1 MVRQPK
7 RLRFVITTLY
17 AVFFAVYIFIGLQ
30 PAEAKSYDISGS
42 LKIPE
47 ISLDIGVTTLE
58 LNERKLETPETIVGS
73 YSRNPNKT
81 LLIAHSTTAFK
92 NLKKLKIGAEI
103 TYNDKTY
110 RVLDKKTY
118 EKSEI
123 NMTKL
128 LKAAEKDTLILMTCS
143 GKPIGELDATHRLIV
158 TAELIDQ

>member
-1 MVRQPK
+1 MVKRPK

-30 PAEAKSYDISGS
+30 PAEAKSYDISGN

-47 ISLDIGVTTLE
+47 IALDIGVTTLE
-58 LNERKLETPETIVGS
+58 LNERKLETPDTIVGS

-92 NLKKLKIGAEI
+92 NLKNLAIGAEI

-110 RVLDKKTY
+110 RVIDEKTY

-128 LKAAEKDTLILMTCS
+128 LKTAEKDTLILMTCA
-143 GKPIGELDATHRLIV
+143 GEPIGKLDATHRLIV
-158 TAELIDQ
+158 TAEIVD